1 MMPRMD
7 PRTQL
12 KYDRGEWGYTAT
24 VPSVGGGSGSFSV
37 GPHPSRFAVVV
48 RSVDSHQR
56 AEMSTI
62 VDKTLSNR
70 VVRFDHHGTP

>member
-7 PRTQL
+7 PMTQL
-12 KYDRGEWGYTAT
+12 KCDRGEWGYTAT

-48 RSVDSHQR
+48 RLVDSHHS
-56 AEMSTI
+56 AEMSPI
-62 VDKTLSNR
+62 GDKNVSNR
-70 VVRFDHHGTP
+70 VLRFACIKTP